1 MKSKFTKE
9 FKEKAIKLSNE
20 GVKAEKIFEDA
31 GFDISNKQKHYASK
45 TINDWKSGRNK
56 HRNENTKEKS
66 KKLEILKLK
75 KKTEEKKKIQFLEA
89 KIAYLEAEKDF
100 LMNLPKKK
108 QN

>member
-1 MKSKFTKE
+1 MLKQK
-9 FKEKAIKLSNE
+9 
-20 GVKAEKIFEDA
+20 KIFEEG

-45 TINDWKSGRNK
+45 MIDDWKSGRNK
-56 HRNENTKEKS
+56 HRNKKPKEQL
-66 KKLEILKLK
+66 KKLEILKFK
-75 KKTEEKKKIQFLEA
+75 KKSEEKKRIEFLEA